1 VVVHSDDIH
10 VTLEVEAFPQVDEQ
24 LSLAGG
30 APQQRVTTHAL
41 VLKKGE
47 TSKAVLVEVAGEH
60 RLRLSEPSDR
70 SVDVMATARVLVAPA
85 KAVSLDLSNIPEA
98 GKAGLDFELVV
109 RARDKF
115 GNIDDTFEQA
125 VSLNHDGL
133 PPGHELILEGEGV
146 VEGRVELKR
155 GRGRVRA
162 VRKLP
167 PRTASPG

>member
-1 VVVHSDDIH
+1 MHSDDIH

-98 GKAGLDFELVV
+98 GKAGLDLGSSWCV
-109 RARDKF
+109 RGTSSATSTTRLSRRCRSTTT
-115 GNIDDTFEQA
+115 GCRPAT
-125 VSLNHDGL
+125 S
-133 PPGHELILEGEGV
+133 
-146 VEGRVELKR
+146 
-155 GRGRVRA
+155 
-162 VRKLP
+162 
-167 PRTASPG
+167 